1 MGNKTDRF
9 AGVAN
14 QAAGKV
20 KESVGRATGSKELE
34 VQGLAQEAKGKAESL
49 RSDVAPAV
57 KRSLHDHTISVVT
70 AVKSWT

>member
-34 VQGLAQEAKGKAESL
+34 WG
-49 RSDVAPAV
+49 R
-57 KRSLHDHTISVVT
+57 
-70 AVKSWT
+70 